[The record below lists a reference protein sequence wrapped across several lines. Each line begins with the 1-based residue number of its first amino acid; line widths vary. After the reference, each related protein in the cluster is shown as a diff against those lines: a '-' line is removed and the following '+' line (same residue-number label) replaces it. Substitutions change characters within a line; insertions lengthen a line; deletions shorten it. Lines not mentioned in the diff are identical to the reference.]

1 MVKEHL
7 RNLPLIIL
15 SLVLAFFLTFTLL
28 YFNFYVHEL
37 GHANIALLSTQTNQ
51 ISSVTINFTYQ
62 PLLLFG
68 YDTGLMYPQQTKV
81 SSILVAYSSLFK
93 VAGII
98 FSLFFWAI
106 IFLLLGRIEIIK
118 NNKYLSLS
126 LAITFII
133 LILND
138 FVTNFFCGTDGFNFT
153 CSDAIF
159 NIIFYSFWGIILLSL
174 GFFFTLLF
182 GLIKN
187 KSLKKNEK
195 N

>member
-28 YFNFYVHEL
+28 YFNFYVHEI
-37 GHANIALLSTQTNQ
+37 GHANIALISTQINQ
-51 ISSVTINFTYQ
+51 IESVEIGFTYQ

-68 YDTGLMYPQQTKV
+68 YDVGLMYPQQTKV

-106 IFLLLGRIEIIK
+106 IFLFLGRIKIIK
-118 NNKYLSLS
+118 NNKY
-126 LAITFII
+126 
-133 LILND
+133 
-138 FVTNFFCGTDGFNFT
+138 
-153 CSDAIF
+153 
-159 NIIFYSFWGIILLSL
+159 
-174 GFFFTLLF
+174 
-182 GLIKN
+182 
-187 KSLKKNEK
+187 
-195 N
+195 